1 MFKLANQLLSK
12 YFGIGVLIAII
23 LAFFFRYTAYSFSPY
38 SLALLFFLMFLSGFN
53 LDWSKL
59 KIVATNP
66 KPIIFSNLLIFLVI
80 PVVILVVSRL
90 LLTDEAYIYGAV
102 FSALTPTAAVAPFFA
117 NIFKTDKE
125 LSFVTLISSMILS
138 PFVIPPLLAL
148 FVGGYLNIP
157 SSLIFKDILI
167 LVPLPILL
175 AALTKNILPFVFEFL
190 KKFLPLL
197 NFFILSFLIFIQFG
211 SSFNRLPLNYVD
223 TRNIVG
229 LIIIG
234 FIQDFFLILFLK
246 PIVDHFQ
253 SKEVGISILISSS
266 MKNIAIASTI
276 LLLYS
281 PKAALAPAIGFI
293 AHSFLF
299 TPFILSWLTKK
310 GLSQ

>member
-1 MFKLANQLLSK
+1 MFKLANRFLSK
-12 YFGIGVLIAII
+12 YFGIGILVAIV

-38 SLALLFFLMFLSGFN
+38 SLLLLFILMFLSGFN

-59 KIVATNP
+59 KTVASNP
-66 KPIIFSNLLIFLVI
+66 KPIVFSNILIFLII
-80 PVVILVVSRL
+80 PLVVLLISRL

-117 NIFKTDKE
+117 SVLKTDKE

-148 FVGGYLNIP
+148 LVGNYLHI
-157 SSLIFKDILI
+157 SSGLIFKDILI
-167 LVPLPILL
+167 LVPLPIIL
-175 AALTKNILPFVFEFL
+175 AALTKKILPFVFDFL
-190 KKFLPLL
+190 KNILPLL

-246 PIVDHFQ
+246 PIVDHFKN
-253 SKEVGISILISSS
+253 KEVGVSILISSS
-266 MKNIAIASTI
+266 MKNIAIASTL

>member
-1 MFKLANQLLSK
+1 MFKLANQILSK
-12 YFGIGVLIAII
+12 YFGAGVLVAII

-38 SLALLFFLMFLSGFN
+38 SLFLLFILMFLSGFN
-53 LDWSKL
+53 LDWKKL
-59 KIVATNP
+59 KNVTTNP
-66 KPIIFSNLLIFLVI
+66 KPIVLTNLLIFLVI
-80 PVVILVVSRL
+80 PLVILLLSRL

-117 NIFKTDKE
+117 NVLKSDKE
-125 LSFVTLISSMILS
+125 LSFVALISSMILS
-138 PFVIPPLLAL
+138 PFVIPPLLTL
-148 FVGGYLNIP
+148 FVGGYLHIS

-175 AALTKNILPFVFEFL
+175 AALV
-190 KKFLPLL
+190 KKFLPFIFNFLKNFLPVL
-197 NFFILSFLIFIQFG
+197 NFLILSFLIFIQFG

-234 FIQDFFLILFLK
+234 FVQDFFLVLFLK
-246 PIVDHFQ
+246 PIIDFVKD
-253 SKEVGISILISSS
+253 KEVAVSILISSS

-299 TPFILSWLTKK
+299 TPFVLSWLIKK
-310 GLSQ
+310 SSV

>member
-1 MFKLANQLLSK
+1 MFKLANQLLSR
-12 YFGIGVLIAII
+12 YFGVGIFVAI
-23 LAFFFRYTAYSFSPY
+23 LFAFFFRYTASSFSPY
-38 SLALLFFLMFLSGFN
+38 SLFLLFSLMFLSGFN

-59 KIVATNP
+59 KIVISNP
-66 KPIIFSNLLIFLVI
+66 KPIVFSNLLIFLII
-80 PVVILVVSRL
+80 PIVVLVVSRL
-90 LLTDEAYIYGAV
+90 ILTDEAYIYGAV

-117 NIFKTDKE
+117 SIFKTDKE

-175 AALTKNILPFVFEFL
+175 AALTKKIFPFVFEFL
-190 KKFLPLL
+190 KKSLPLL

-211 SSFNRLPLNYVD
+211 SSFNRLPLNYID
-223 TRNIVG
+223 ARNIIG
-229 LIIIG
+229 LVIIA
-234 FIQDFFLILFLK
+234 FIQDFFLLLFLK

-253 SKEVGISILISSS
+253 NKEVGISILISSS

-276 LLLYS
+276 LLLYN
-281 PKAALAPAIGFI
+281 PKAALAPAIGFV

-299 TPFILSWLTKK
+299 TPLILFWLTKK
-310 GLSQ
+310 NLSQ

>member
-1 MFKLANQLLSK
+1 MFKLVNQLLSR
-12 YFGIGVLIAII
+12 YFGVGILAAII

-38 SLALLFFLMFLSGFN
+38 SLFLLFLLMFLSGFN
-53 LDWSKL
+53 LDFSKL
-59 KIVATNP
+59 KTVITNP

-80 PVVILVVSRL
+80 PLIILVISKL
-90 LLTDEAYIYGAV
+90 ILTDDAYIYGAV

-117 NIFKTDKE
+117 NILKTDKE
-125 LSFVTLISSMILS
+125 LSFVALISSMILS

-148 FVGGYLNIP
+148 MVGGYLQIP

-175 AALTKNILPFVFEFL
+175 AAVVKKIFPFIFEFL
-190 KKFLPLL
+190 KNLLPFL
-197 NFFILSFLIFIQFG
+197 NFLILSFLIFIQFG

-229 LIIIG
+229 LVIIG
-234 FIQDFFLILFLK
+234 FVQDFFLILFLK

-253 SKEVGISILISSS
+253 NKEVGISILISSS

-276 LLLYS
+276 LLLFS

-299 TPFILSWLTKK
+299 TPFILSKLVKK
-310 GLSQ
+310 SLD

>member
-1 MFKLANQLLSK
+1 MFTLVNQLLSK
-12 YFGIGVLIAII
+12 YFGVGILVAII
-23 LAFFFRYTAYSFSPY
+23 LAFFFRYTAFSFSPY
-38 SLALLFFLMFLSGFN
+38 SLMLLFLLMFLSGFS

-59 KIVATNP
+59 KTVISNP
-66 KPIIFSNLLIFLVI
+66 KPIVFSNLLIFLVI
-80 PVVILVVSRL
+80 PLVVLVISRL
-90 LLTDEAYIYGAV
+90 ILTDEAYIYGAV

-125 LSFVTLISSMILS
+125 LSFVTLLSSMILS

-148 FVGGYLNIP
+148 MVGGYLHIP
-157 SSLIFKDILI
+157 ISLIFKDILI

-175 AALTKNILPFVFEFL
+175 AALVKKIFPFIFDFL

-223 TRNIVG
+223 TRNIIG

-234 FIQDFFLILFLK
+234 FVQDFFLILFLK
-246 PIVDHFQ
+246 PIIDHFKN
-253 SKEVGISILISSS
+253 KEIGISILISSS

-299 TPFILSWLTKK
+299 TPFVLSWLTKK
-310 GLSQ
+310 SLSQ

>member
-12 YFGIGVLIAII
+12 YFGVGVLTAII

-38 SLALLFFLMFLSGFN
+38 SLFLLFLLMFLSGFN
-53 LDWSKL
+53 LDFSKL
-59 KIVATNP
+59 KTVITNP

-80 PVVILVVSRL
+80 PFIILIISKL
-90 LLTDEAYIYGAV
+90 ILTDDAYVYGAV

-117 NIFKTDKE
+117 NILKTDKE
-125 LSFVTLISSMILS
+125 LSFVALISSMILS

-148 FVGGYLNIP
+148 MVGGYLQIP

-175 AALTKNILPFVFEFL
+175 AAFVKKIFPFIFEFL
-190 KKFLPLL
+190 KNFLPLL
-197 NFFILSFLIFIQFG
+197 NFLILSFLIFIQFG

-223 TRNIVG
+223 TRNIIG
-229 LIIIG
+229 LVIIG
-234 FIQDFFLILFLK
+234 FVQDFFLILFLK

-253 SKEVGISILISSS
+253 NKEVGISILISSS

-276 LLLYS
+276 LLLFS

-299 TPFILSWLTKK
+299 TPLVLSWLIKK
-310 GLSQ
+310 SLD

>member
-12 YFGIGVLIAII
+12 YFGVGVFAAIV
-23 LAFFFRYTAYSFSPY
+23 LAFFFRYTAYSFNPY
-38 SLALLFFLMFLSGFN
+38 SLILLFVLMFLSGFN

-59 KIVATNP
+59 KVVIANP
-66 KPIIFSNLLIFLVI
+66 KPILFSNFLIFLVI
-80 PVVILVVSRL
+80 PVIVLVVSRL

-117 NIFKTDKE
+117 NVFKSDKE

-138 PFVIPPLLAL
+138 PFVIPPLLAIM
-148 FVGGYLNIP
+148 VGGYLHIP

-175 AALTKNILPFVFEFL
+175 AALVKKIFPFVFNFL
-190 KKFLPLL
+190 KNLLPLL

-229 LIIIG
+229 LVVIG

-246 PIVDHFQ
+246 PIVDRF
-253 SKEVGISILISSS
+253 KNKDVGISILISSS

-299 TPFILSWLTKK
+299 TPFVLSRLIKK
-310 GLSQ
+310 GLS